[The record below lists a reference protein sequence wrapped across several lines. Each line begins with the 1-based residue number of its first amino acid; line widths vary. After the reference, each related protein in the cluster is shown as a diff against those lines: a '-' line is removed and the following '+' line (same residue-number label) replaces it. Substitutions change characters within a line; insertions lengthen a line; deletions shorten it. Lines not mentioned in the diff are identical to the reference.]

1 MYSVHGAIRHHSL
14 THAHTPEQHTPKS
27 LFLMAPTEP
36 KTQPNRNTHSHI
48 STVSRIQTISTIQTD
63 PTINYVWR
71 IEKKRKTII
80 EKLMVSFVVS
90 LIAKG
95 INGCEHQAIAIK
107 HTHSYMCIEPTE
119 EKRREKYKSLPF
131 VGLLFT
137 LAHHLCLLV

>member
-14 THAHTPEQHTPKS
+14 THAHTPEQRTPKS

-71 IEKKRKTII
+71 IEKKAKNNYRKAHG
-80 EKLMVSFVVS
+80 FVCCQPNRQRYKRLRTPS
-90 LIAKG
+90 NCNQTHTLIHVYRTNRGK
-95 INGCEHQAIAIK
+95 K
-107 HTHSYMCIEPTE
+107 T
-119 EKRREKYKSLPF
+119 REI
-131 VGLLFT
+131 
-137 LAHHLCLLV
+137 